1 MRGACRRSEGSER
14 SERWSVGVGAG
25 AGVGVGEGA
34 GEERS
39 GKEFVG
45 IP

>member
-1 MRGACRRSEGSER
+1 MKGACRRSEGSER
-14 SERWSVGVGAG
+14 SERRSVGVGAG
-25 AGVGVGEGA
+25 EGEGA
-34 GEERS
+34 GEEQS